1 MFRITV
7 RISTDIQSIITF
19 SSHLLCA
26 PPPPPPD
33 GFDKV
38 PKPLPQSSV
47 SRAAGIARATMIFR
61 QRLKQGLIKPETIK
75 GTPLCMDTYR

>member
-7 RISTDIQSIITF
+7 RIPEYRLP
-19 SSHLLCA
+19 LLVLTLLGL
-26 PPPPPPD
+26 D
-33 GFDKV
+33 GFDHG
-38 PKPLPQSSV
+38 PKHLSQSPA

-61 QRLKQGLIKPETIK
+61 QQLKQGLIKPDTIK